1 MTNKPTLYI
10 IGAGPA
16 GLNAAMAAAR
26 DRTIQVVIIDRET
39 QPGGILNQCIHVGFG
54 LRQFK
59 EELTGP
65 EYAHRVFEQVR
76 GYDNIEILTG
86 ANVVNIDRERNIT
99 YVSPDLGLQK
109 VKADAIILCTGCRE
123 RARGVIHIPGE
134 RPAGI
139 LCAGLAQK
147 FVNIDGYL
155 PGEKIVI
162 LGSGDIGLIMA
173 RRLTLQGAK
182 VLGVVE
188 LADFLGG
195 LSRNVVQCLQ
205 DFGIPLYLS
214 HTVTDIVG
222 QKRVEAVKIAKVG
235 SDRKP
240 VAGSEFEIKCD
251 TLLLSVGLIP
261 ENELAEQAGV
271 ALDPVTNGCI
281 IDQNYM
287 TGIPGIFACGN
298 ALQVHDL
305 VDDLAS
311 EAQKVGR
318 NAFDYL
324 QKTVESPSGQVIV
337 THDEH
342 FRYTL
347 PHRIDGRG
355 DTTFFFRVARP
366 VMAATL
372 SAGAF
377 TKKFAFLQP
386 NTLGRVTVPGQFLAN
401 TNEVRLCLRSD

>member
-1 MTNKPTLYI
+1 MTEKPTLYI
-10 IGAGPA
+10 VGAGPA
-16 GLNAAMAAAR
+16 GLNAAIAAAR
-26 DRTIQVVIIDRET
+26 DKSVQVIIIDRET

-54 LRQFK
+54 LKQFK

-65 EYAHRVFEQVR
+65 EYAHRVFDQAR
-76 GYDNIEILTG
+76 GYENIEILTDT
-86 ANVVNIDRERNIT
+86 NVVHIDRERHIT

-109 VKADAIILCTGCRE
+109 VKADAIILGTGCRE

-155 PGEKIVI
+155 PGENVVI

-182 VLGVVE
+182 VLAVIE

-195 LSRNVVQCLQ
+195 LSRNVVQCLN
-205 DFGIPLYLS
+205 DFDIPLYLS
-214 HTVTDIVG
+214 HTVTDIIG

-235 SDRKP
+235 PDKKP
-240 VAGSEFEIKCD
+240 LLETEFEIKCD

-271 ALDPVTNGCI
+271 ALDPLTNGCI
-281 IDQNYM
+281 VNQNYM
-287 TGIPGIFACGN
+287 TNVPGIFACGN

-311 EAQKVGR
+311 EAQKVGQS
-318 NAFDYL
+318 AISYL
-324 QKTVESPSGQVIV
+324 QNQNSPAQPIIV
-337 THDEH
+337 THDEQ
-342 FRYTL
+342 FRYVL
-347 PHRIDGRG
+347 PHKIDGRE
-355 DTTFFFRVARP
+355 DVTFFFRVSRP
-366 VMAATL
+366 LMASTL
-372 SAGAF
+372 SVGDF
-377 TKKFAFLQP
+377 QKKFKFLQP
-386 NTLGRVTVPGQFLAN
+386 NTLGKVTVPQQFLEN
-401 TNEVRLCLRSD
+401 INEVRLCLHSD

>member
-1 MTNKPTLYI
+1 MSDKPTIYV

-16 GLNAAMAAAR
+16 GLNAAMAAAQ
-26 DRTIQVVIIDRET
+26 DRSVQVVIIDRET

-65 EYAHRVFEQVR
+65 EYAHRVFDQVL
-76 GYDNIEILTG
+76 GYENIEILTDT
-86 ANVVNIDRERNIT
+86 NVVQMDRDRHIVL
-99 YVSPDLGLQK
+99 VSPESGLQR
-109 VKADAIILCTGCRE
+109 VQADAIILCTGCRE

-155 PGEKIVI
+155 PGENIVI

-182 VLGVVE
+182 VLAVIE
-188 LADFLGG
+188 LANFLGG
-195 LSRNVVQCLQ
+195 LSRNVVQCLH
-205 DFGIPLYLS
+205 DFDIPLYLS
-214 HTVTDIVG
+214 HTVTDIIG
-222 QKRVEAVKIAKVG
+222 QKRVEAVRIAKVG

-240 VAGSEFEIKCD
+240 IPDTTFEIKCD

-271 ALDPVTNGCI
+271 ALDPLTNGCVV
-281 IDQNYM
+281 DQNYM
-287 TGIPGIFACGN
+287 TNIPGIFACGN

-305 VDDLAS
+305 VDDLAA
-311 EAQKVGR
+311 EAQKVGV
-318 NAFDYL
+318 NAL
-324 QKTVESPSGQVIV
+324 AHLRHQAPPPGHIMV
-337 THDEH
+337 THDAQ
-342 FRYTL
+342 FRYAL
-347 PHRIDGRG
+347 PHKIDGRE
-355 DTTFFFRVARP
+355 DVTFFFRVAAP
-366 VMAATL
+366 LMASTL
-372 SAGAF
+372 SAGGF
-377 TKKFAFLQP
+377 QKKFKFLQP
-386 NTLGRVTVPGQFLAN
+386 NTLGRVTIGRQFFEN
-401 TNEVRLCLRSD
+401 TNEVRLCLHSD